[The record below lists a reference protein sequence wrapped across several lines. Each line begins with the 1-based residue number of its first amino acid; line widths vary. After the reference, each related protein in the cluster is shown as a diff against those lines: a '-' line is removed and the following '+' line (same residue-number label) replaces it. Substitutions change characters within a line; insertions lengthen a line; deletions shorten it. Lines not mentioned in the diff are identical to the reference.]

1 MKEFQ
6 ANIQGKKIDFSVKR
20 KDAHRVVIKKN
31 GRESTFEIK
40 RISPH
45 HYTVLISNKCYAIHL
60 QKIGSGYQAVVNGE
74 NLRFGLKDET
84 VLRRES
90 ASSSLITRGGR
101 VSAPMPGK
109 VVQVSVKVGQ
119 KVRCGEGLVVVE
131 AMKMQNVFGSFIDGI
146 VKSVHVKQGDAVEN
160 GAALVDVE

>member
-1 MKEFQ
+1 MTEFQ
-6 ANIQGKKIDFSVKR
+6 ANIQGKKIDFSLECV
-20 KDAHRVVIKKN
+20 DSSRVVMKKN
-31 GRESTFEIK
+31 GRESEFKIHK
-40 RISPH
+40 ISPH

-60 QKIGSGYQAVVNGE
+60 KKVGFSYQAVVGGQ
-74 NLRFGLKDET
+74 NLSFDLKDEKA
-84 VLRRES
+84 LRRELAS
-90 ASSSLITRGGR
+90 ANLLTRGGR

-119 KVRCGEGLVVVE
+119 KVRRGEGLVVVE
-131 AMKMQNVFGSFIDGI
+131 AMKMQNIFGSSIDGI